1 MLIGAELVAKVLE
14 LGDTPKADIVRTCG
28 YVSTTK
34 KGSERLNY
42 TDFYLALLAA
52 KGIALTDGDENEVR
66 ELSYTTKVQASGSVT
81 VGRAYTSQIQLKP
94 GDGLQIKVGE
104 GDLQLVPITAPAEPV
119 AVSEPAVV
127 PVTET
132 VAPVEQPLA
141 A

>member
-1 MLIGAELVAKVLE
+1 MLIGAELIAKVLE

-34 KGSERLNY
+34 TGSERLNY
-42 TDFYLALLAA
+42 TEFYLALLAA
-52 KGIALTDGDENEVR
+52 KGISLNDGDDDVVR

-119 AVSEPAVV
+119 AVSEPEVV